1 MPYLLFLIPLVV
13 FSLAAMVVNTSAFR
27 PPVIEEEP
35 TDAQRVIFGSG
46 KKRLVGYIWN
56 ESSARGLIVLAHGM
70 GTSVLYQ
77 LPEIKHFADE
87 GYKVFAFE
95 YSGYGE
101 SSGHF
106 YGFPQ
111 AVSDLKSAIA
121 FMDDGTLPV
130 VLLGHS
136 MGGYAVCAVSQ
147 CLSRPVSAIVAYA
160 PFYSS
165 GEAIAEMTRG
175 MPKWGPLLRLL
186 ILPVQYVLFG
196 RRRRLNGVTGLRSAN
211 APALILQG
219 SRDDEVRCTGCSM
232 YAHRGELTGSSVDF
246 RLIEE
251 ADSSGHMTVIRK
263 TGTHCLNADTM
274 QLVDSFLTE
283 IEKSKCT
290 ETEAFGSAGGKF
302 MKML

>member
-1 MPYLLFLIPLVV
+1 MPYLLFLLLLAV
-13 FSLAAMVVNTSAFR
+13 FLLAAMAVNASAFR
-27 PPVIEEEP
+27 PPVIEGEP
-35 TDAQRVIFGSG
+35 TDAQTATFSNG
-46 KKRLVGYIWN
+46 KKQLVGYLWN
-56 ESSARGLIVLAHGM
+56 ESGTRGLIVLAHGM
-70 GTSVLYQ
+70 GTSVSYH
-77 LPEIKHFADE
+77 LPEIRHFADA

-95 YSGYGE
+95 YSGYGK

-121 FMDDGTLPV
+121 FINNSTLPV
-130 VLLGHS
+130 ILLGHS

-147 CLSRPVSAIVAYA
+147 CLSRPVGAIVAYA

-175 MPKWGPLLRLL
+175 MPKWGQLLRFL

-196 RRRRLNGVTGLRSAN
+196 ARHSLNGVNGLRSAN

-232 YAHRGELTGSSVDF
+232 YAHRGELADSHADF
-246 RLIEE
+246 RLIEAE
-251 ADSSGHMTVIRK
+251 DSSEHMTVIRK
-263 TGTHCLNADTM
+263 KGTRCLNADTL
-274 QLVDSFLTE
+274 QIVDSFLDE
-283 IEKSKCT
+283 AEKGKYAAA
-290 ETEAFGSAGGKF
+290 ETFGSAGGKNE
-302 MKML
+302 KAI